1 LIQIYWFE
9 IKHFRFGKKRKRK
22 VMLIGRMTKAGS
34 LPVLQQPKKEKV
46 FPISITA
53 NIGYGKNVIF
63 KIHVTY

>member
-1 LIQIYWFE
+1 
-9 IKHFRFGKKRKRK
+9 
-22 VMLIGRMTKAGS
+22 MLIGRVTKAGKPS
-34 LPVLQQPKKEKV
+34 CVATTKENKE

>member
-1 LIQIYWFE
+1 
-9 IKHFRFGKKRKRK
+9 
-22 VMLIGRMTKAGS
+22 MLIGRMTKAGS